1 MGRGVRFCKAAGQ
14 KVVILVI
21 VLGII
26 GQGFRVVWIVEV
38 VNDQWSYQ
46 SRAKT
51 RKARDLRKSLG
62 GRKNKVLQWVSDACS
77 LPV

>member
-1 MGRGVRFCKAAGQ
+1 MVRFCRAAGQ

-62 GRKNKVLQWVSDACS
+62 GRKNKVLHWVSNACS

>member
-1 MGRGVRFCKAAGQ
+1 MVRFCRAAGQ

-26 GQGFRVVWIVEV
+26 GQGFRVVWVVEV
-38 VNDQWSYQ
+38 VNDQWSYKR
-46 SRAKT
+46 RAKT